1 VRLRLAQDLSRR
13 EHAGVTES
21 QLAAIRRSTCSGR
34 PLGSQEFNSSREK
47 EIRRRWRPKTRTV
60 PLSYFIE
67 NSFQKWTRESADILG
82 TAFVYVDYS
91 IPVEDCA
98 SNSTPPRSRRLC
110 GIRNSVAG
118 GHHPHRTI
126 RWRFPAWLAH
136 AIRAKTLIPPSLK
149 VRR

>member
-91 IPVEDCA
+91 IPVEELRQQLNTTALA
-98 SNSTPPRSRRLC
+98 STLWDKKLC
-110 GIRNSVAG
+110 GRRSPPSPNNSMEIPCLVSSRNSCKNFD
-118 GHHPHRTI
+118 T
-126 RWRFPAWLAH
+126 
-136 AIRAKTLIPPSLK
+136 SLP
-149 VRR
+149 